1 MKQGAQHCGHKSC
14 NQYIPKKKT
23 KKQTWSENVLT
34 FTETLTP
41 LQAFLELGSTDGEV
55 VKRSQIVYWL
65 PHMLYLTSHHTFI
78 KGPLHPALWFRQFFF
93 FPLTFYHNHFMD
105 MFLFYKPL
113 YNPMET
119 LLRNITL
126 TVSRL
131 VHLAANTFHFEMG
144 KLKLQS
150 IVKLN
155 YLRSNFCFITGSQ
168 IIIIQVASFSF
179 SICLGSANPP
189 PPEKKPQKTKH
200 CEAHESFSSTQSHTS
215 EIPLRHSVCGGF
227 TEYFNS
233 LSLAVSVA
241 FLIHAFGS
249 KESCLLL
256 NLFVL
261 TLIDLPAAIAAC
273 ISSYHPKKQNKL
285 KSSILCHPRLHN
297 CLLTCLA
304 VCN

>member
-1 MKQGAQHCGHKSC
+1 MCSLLLRLWLPCKHFWNLAAQMVRWWSAARLYIDYLTCCISLHITRLLKVHFILHCGS
-14 NQYIPKKKT
+14 
-23 KKQTWSENVLT
+23 
-34 FTETLTP
+34 
-41 LQAFLELGSTDGEV
+41 GS
-55 VKRSQIVYWL
+55 S
-65 PHMLYLTSHHTFI
+65 
-78 KGPLHPALWFRQFFF
+78 FF

-119 LLRNITL
+119 FLQNITL
-126 TVSRL
+126 TVSRF

-179 SICLGSANPP
+179 QSFLVQQIQK
-189 PPEKKPQKTKH
+189 KKPKH

-215 EIPLRHSVCGGF
+215 EIHLRHSVCSGF

-241 FLIHAFGS
+241 FLIHSFG
-249 KESCLLL
+249 L
-256 NLFVL
+256 NENYIIVFWHV
-261 TLIDLPAAIAAC
+261 
-273 ISSYHPKKQNKL
+273 
-285 KSSILCHPRLHN
+285 
-297 CLLTCLA
+297 
-304 VCN
+304 